1 MSIKVAQFISG
12 FKVTDVVGSS
22 WCTGHAVTVIQELQM
37 ITTDLAI
44 VNCLSDGELHA
55 EVDLV
60 SRILCKVS
68 ITCFGMMFRLQ

>member
-1 MSIKVAQFISG
+1 
-12 FKVTDVVGSS
+12 
-22 WCTGHAVTVIQELQM
+22 M